1 MCLENKGFF
10 SECLDISIESEDKF
24 HILIENINFLKNQL
38 YDSLM
43 RLLMQKERASL
54 FQNVLDYYYGS
65 SASSRLVLVG
75 MSIRLGNLA
84 LLGSF
89 SKFVFI
95 SCANEVG

>member
-10 SECLDISIESEDKF
+10 NECLDISIESEDKF

-43 RLLMQKERASL
+43 RLLMQKERTSL
-54 FQNVLDYYYGS
+54 FQNVLDYYNGES
-65 SASSRLVLVG
+65 SSSRLVL

-84 LLGSF
+84 LF
-89 SKFVFI
+89 FEIF
-95 SCANEVG
+95 

>member
-10 SECLDISIESEDKF
+10 NECLDISIESTDKF

-43 RLLMQKERASL
+43 ILLMQKERASL
-54 FQNVLDYYYGS
+54 FQNVLDYYNGQS
-65 SASSRLVLVG
+65 SSSRLVLIE

-84 LLGSF
+84 LF
-89 SKFVFI
+89 FEIF
-95 SCANEVG
+95 

>member
-10 SECLDISIESEDKF
+10 NECLDISIESTDKF

-43 RLLMQKERASL
+43 RLLMLKERASL
-54 FQNVLDYYYGS
+54 FQIVLDYYNGQS
-65 SASSRLVLVG
+65 SSSR

-84 LLGSF
+84 LF
-89 SKFVFI
+89 FAIF
-95 SCANEVG
+95 

>member
-10 SECLDISIESEDKF
+10 YESLNISIESKDKF
-24 HILIENINFLKNQL
+24 LILIENINFLKNQL

-54 FQNVLDYYYGS
+54 FQNVLDYYNGS
-65 SASSRLVLVG
+65 SASSRLVLIG

>member
-10 SECLDISIESEDKF
+10 NECLDISIESTDKF

-43 RLLMQKERASL
+43 RLLMLKERASL
-54 FQNVLDYYYGS
+54 FQIVLDYYNGQS
-65 SASSRLVLVG
+65 SSSR

-84 LLGSF
+84 FFFGIF
-89 SKFVFI
+89 W
-95 SCANEVG
+95 

>member
-10 SECLDISIESEDKF
+10 YECLDISIESTDKF
-24 HILIENINFLKNQL
+24 HLLIENINFLKNQL

-54 FQNVLDYYYGS
+54 FQNVLDYYNGQS
-65 SASSRLVLVG
+65 PSSRLVLIG